1 LLAVWSAGTTSL
13 LSFGLLAFSGVPAVH
28 GFGLTMLIGIILCVA
43 FAPLANRARRR
54 QKSG

>member
-1 LLAVWSAGTTSL
+1 
-13 LSFGLLAFSGVPAVH
+13 LAFSGVPAVH